1 MSTIKVDT
9 YLTRG
14 GASEIAID
22 KLKGASSAGSMTIV
36 GEGGSTTTNLQQGLN
51 KQWIDMN
58 QSAASIGDSFNTT
71 SITDIDAGD
80 FNVTITNA
88 YANIN
93 YAMGVSGTNVSNGNG
108 LVSMQGVVPTT
119 TVYRLAGYLTNG
131 TNMDLSQVKA
141 ITAGELA

>member
-1 MSTIKVDT
+1 MANGTIAFDTLSTSGQIESRTTGLSIDT
-9 YLTRG
+9 DYLVHG
-14 GASEIAID
+14 
-22 KLKGASSAGSMTIV
+22 V
-36 GEGGSTTTNLQQGLN
+36 N
-51 KQWIDMN
+51 KQWIDMD
-58 QSAASIGDSFNTT
+58 QTTGTIGDSLNTT
-71 SITDIDAGD
+71 SVTDIDAGD

-93 YAMGVSGTNVSNGNG
+93 YAMGVSGTNASNGNG

-119 TVYRLAGYLTNG
+119 TLYRLAGYLTNS

>member
-1 MSTIKVDT
+1 MANGTIAFDTLSTSGQIESRTTGLSIDT
-9 YLTRG
+9 DYLVHG
-14 GASEIAID
+14 
-22 KLKGASSAGSMTIV
+22 V
-36 GEGGSTTTNLQQGLN
+36 N
-51 KQWIDMN
+51 KQWIDMDQTTGN
-58 QSAASIGDSFNTT
+58 IGDSLNTT
-71 SITDIDAGD
+71 SVTDIDAGD

-93 YAMGVSGTNVSNGNG
+93 YAMGVSGTNASNGNG

-119 TVYRLAGYLTNG
+119 TVYRLAGYLTNS

>member
-1 MSTIKVDT
+1 MANGTIAFDTLSTSGQIDGTARSIDT
-9 YLTRG
+9 DYLVHG
-14 GASEIAID
+14 
-22 KLKGASSAGSMTIV
+22 V
-36 GEGGSTTTNLQQGLN
+36 N
-51 KQWIDMN
+51 KQWIDMDQTTGN
-58 QSAASIGDSFNTT
+58 IGDSLNTT
-71 SITDIDAGD
+71 SVTDIDAGD

-93 YAMGVSGTNVSNGNG
+93 YAMGVSGTNASNGNG

-119 TVYRLAGYLTNG
+119 TLYRLAGYLTNS